1 MEDLDK
7 RLLNDFQRD
16 LPLTPR
22 PFATLAQRLR
32 CRESE
37 VLLALRRL
45 QGQGSISRVG
55 AIIAPHR
62 AGVSTLAALA
72 VPPER
77 LDEIAELVN
86 SYAEVNHNYEREHD
100 YNLWFVLTAPD
111 QARLDAVLADIEQRT
126 GLSVLNL
133 PLEREYHIDLG
144 FRMDL

>member
-1 MEDLDK
+1 MNDLDK
-7 RLLNDFQRD
+7 QLLNDFQRD

-22 PFATLAQRLR
+22 PFAEIGRQLGL
-32 CRESE
+32 RESE

-45 QGQGSISRVG
+45 QGQGIVSRVG
-55 AIIAPHR
+55 AVIAPNR

-72 VPPER
+72 VTPDR
-77 LDEIAELVN
+77 LDELAELIN
-86 SYAEVNHNYEREHD
+86 SYPEVNHNYEREHH

-111 QARLDAVLADIEQRT
+111 QVRLDAVLADIEQRS

>member
-1 MEDLDK
+1 MNDLDK
-7 RLLNDFQRD
+7 QLLNDFQRD

-22 PFATLAQRLR
+22 PFAEIGRKLGL
-32 CRESE
+32 RESE

-45 QGQGSISRVG
+45 QGEGVVSRVG
-55 AIIAPHR
+55 AIIAPNR
-62 AGVSTLAALA
+62 VGVSTLAALA
-72 VPPER
+72 APPDR
-77 LDEIAELVN
+77 LAELAELVN
-86 SYAEVNHNYEREHD
+86 SYPEVNHNYEREHH

-111 QARLDAVLADIEQRT
+111 QARLDAMLADIEQRS